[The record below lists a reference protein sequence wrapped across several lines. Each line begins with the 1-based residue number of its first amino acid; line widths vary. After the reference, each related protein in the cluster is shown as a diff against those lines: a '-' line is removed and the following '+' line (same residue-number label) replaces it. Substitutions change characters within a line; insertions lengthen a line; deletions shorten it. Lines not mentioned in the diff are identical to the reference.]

1 VSLDP
6 LPCSMGLHP
15 VIYRLLLGLIPVEL
29 SGIIPLHPANTR
41 TQANGFAD
49 FIKAFR
55 SQEARSYLKK

>member
-1 VSLDP
+1 MPYGTSSGDLSSLVGFN
-6 LPCSMGLHP
+6 S
-15 VIYRLLLGLIPVEL
+15 
-29 SGIIPLHPANTR
+29 SGIKWNYSAAPFKHTH